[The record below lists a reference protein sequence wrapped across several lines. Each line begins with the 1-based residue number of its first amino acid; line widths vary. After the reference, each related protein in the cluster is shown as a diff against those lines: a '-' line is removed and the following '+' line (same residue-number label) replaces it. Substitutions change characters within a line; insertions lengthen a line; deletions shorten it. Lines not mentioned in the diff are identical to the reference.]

1 MSNVY
6 TKDLS
11 NEIYFLNDKNVVQ
24 EIDVNGVINPI
35 ASHQLV
41 KNISDDVASY
51 IEKTDKNIETISS
64 DISSLQKKD
73 EEIINNIDEVKS
85 ELISNIISTADIL
98 STYSDTQL
106 ETISSELVSDITST
120 ADALST
126 YSDKQLSDISSQID
140 IKIDN
145 ISSKVAVAYRPM
157 GSVNSYNDLL
167 DKLSAYLS
175 SSTEKQIDSHIGEV
189 WNVIGEVSSELGVV
203 ETGNNYVFV
212 KVSDGNGYRY
222 EWDDIGGIVDLSK
235 YALSSDVSD
244 LVTTQSKNI
253 SDYINSVSTD
263 VSNTVES
270 NFVHISGDTISGN
283 LSVNSLTSVTDIN
296 AKTLYIGSTVK
307 IEETK
312 VALGNSNT
320 TDNGQFVWNGI
331 VSNEYNPPSA
341 YGTFNINPSASIN
354 GLIVGTESLS
364 SIISSVIQ
372 TSSEQV
378 SNQVTGTINTISSE
392 ITSLMNE
399 KEAAL
404 YTAINTVNTDLTSLS
419 SNISNEVT
427 SLSQSVSDNIE
438 ALSIELYGK
447 IHANTDLIGNT
458 KTEITSMVT
467 DINNRLTNADTYIS
481 GKIVD
486 ISTVTIP
493 SINGN
498 ITSIS
503 NDVQEIKNT
512 SIPSINE
519 NISNISTDV
528 GALSTNVDV
537 ALEQVLKTVEF
548 VGHVTFSSPEDA
560 RATAST
566 LADLIHKFN
575 IPEKSRIK
583 NGAMYHVEFIL
594 SSDNIPANELAQY
607 YVDVEI
613 DKNNS
618 VRISH
623 GDYIIFHDHET
634 KQFIDIS
641 AITKENI
648 YVTEVSFSDLYS
660 LSTTVSAKIEDLS
673 NTVSRDYAYLNG
685 NNKDNGHVLSGVHDF
700 IGTIN
705 VANLL
710 AENIS
715 ADILSAETLSAVNL
729 TAEDG
734 VILTAEID
742 EATILSANI
751 SNLTAGIA
759 DIETLFND
767 NISVRNSLSSKYI
780 ETPSSHISNEVVY
793 NLTGTNVVITNLTG
807 TNISASER
815 LSAKYIE
822 TLSAHISS
830 AILSVVDVTNALS
843 ANFGNVYDKK
853 GQSLSTQLNTLSTS
867 IDSKIHIGT
876 GDALTSVSADLSIIK
891 LTNEEYANLLNT
903 NNVLSNSVYIIEDT
917 YIDAYGQTISN
928 AINSNINEIL
938 SSYAHTSA
946 ISSDLTGYSEAATVK
961 LVSALTIGKVGALS
975 DSLSS
980 SVNAISD
987 SLSTTVN
994 SISSKLSSAISSKI
1008 YIQDP
1013 TVSELSA
1020 GAYDVNLSVIKL
1032 TPNDYITKLTSD
1044 TICAQTLYVLCAD
1057 YVDAFGQVISNAVN
1071 TSAAYSDSLSGY
1083 INDNELTTI
1092 SKRGSFKESE
1102 VATVEFVNTIVQSR
1116 ITNSY
1121 NKIYKALSVL

>member
-24 EIDVNGVINPI
+24 EIDISEEVINPI

-85 ELISNIISTADIL
+85 ELISNIISTAN
-98 STYSDTQL
+98 
-106 ETISSELVSDITST
+106 
-120 ADALST
+120 ALST
-126 YSDKQLSDISSQID
+126 YSDEKLSTISSQID
-140 IKIDN
+140 TKIDD

-157 GSVNSYNDLL
+157 GSVDSYQVLEE
-167 DKLSAYLS
+167 KLAKYLS
-175 SSTEKQIDSHIGEV
+175 LSNEVPMSSHIGEV
-189 WNVIGEVSSELGVV
+189 WNVNGEVSSASGVKESGSNFV
-203 ETGNNYVFV
+203 LVF
-212 KVSDGNGYRY
+212 SDSVDKYI
-222 EWDDIGGIVDLSK
+222 WDDIGGIVDLSE
-235 YALSSDVSD
+235 YALSADVSY
-244 LVTTQSKNI
+244 LVLAQTKQLSN
-253 SDYINSVSTD
+253 YVND
-263 VSNTVES
+263 VSK
-270 NFVHISGDTISGN
+270 D
-283 LSVNSLTSVTDIN
+283 LSTSVTDQLTNIVKDISSDLN
-296 AKTLYIGSTVK
+296 TKIEDVQSTVGSLSITVSSDIYK
-307 IEETK
+307 
-312 VALGNSNT
+312 L
-320 TDNGQFVWNGI
+320 
-331 VSNEYNPPSA
+331 SNELNS
-341 YGTFNINPSASIN
+341 
-354 GLIVGTESLS
+354 
-364 SIISSVIQ
+364 
-372 TSSEQV
+372 
-378 SNQVTGTINTISSE
+378 
-392 ITSLMNE
+392 
-399 KEAAL
+399 
-404 YTAINTVNTDLTSLS
+404 
-419 SNISNEVT
+419 
-427 SLSQSVSDNIE
+427 
-438 ALSIELYGK
+438 K

-458 KTEITSMVT
+458 KTNILSTITNI
-467 DINNRLTNADTYIS
+467 DNKLTSADTYIS
-481 GKIVD
+481 GEID
-486 ISTVTIP
+486 NILTATIP

-498 ITSIS
+498 ITTIS
-503 NDVQEIKNT
+503 NDVQEITST
-512 SIPSINE
+512 SIPNINK

-528 GALSTNVDV
+528 GTLSTNVDV

-548 VGHVTFSSPEDA
+548 VGHITFSSPDDA
-560 RATAST
+560 RKTAST
-566 LADLIHKFN
+566 LSDLIYKFN
-575 IPEKSRIK
+575 IPEKNKIK
-583 NGAMYHVEFIL
+583 NGAMYRIDFIL
-594 SSDNIPANELAQY
+594 SSDKPANELAEY
-607 YVDVEI
+607 YVDVKI
-613 DKNNS
+613 DENNS

-641 AITKENI
+641 SITKENI

-673 NTVSRDYAYLNG
+673 NTVSRDYAYLSG
-685 NNKDNGHVLSGVHDF
+685 NNISNSHVLSGVHDF

-759 DIETLFND
+759 DIKTLYND
-767 NISVRNSLSSKYI
+767 YISVENSLSASYI
-780 ETPSSHISNEVVY
+780 ETPSAHISNEVVS

-807 TNISASER
+807 TNISARER
-815 LSAKYIE
+815 LSAERIDAPIAYISYE
-822 TLSAHISS
+822 QLLSADISNS
-830 AILSVVDVTNALS
+830 LSV
-843 ANFGNVYDKK
+843 NFGNVYDKDK
-853 GQSLSTQLNTLSTS
+853 GQSLSTQLDNLSTA
-867 IDSKIHIGT
+867 IDNKIYIGIHDGNELST
-876 GDALTSVSADLSIIK
+876 ISSDLSVIK
-891 LTNEEYANLLNT
+891 LTNKQYADLLNADK
-903 NNVLSNSVYIIEDT
+903 VLSNSIYIIEDT
-917 YIDAYGQTISN
+917 YIDAYGQIISN
-928 AINSNINEIL
+928 ATNSDNIINKIL
-938 SSYAHTSA
+938 TSYAHTSA
-946 ISSDLTGYSEAATVK
+946 ISSNLTGYSEAATVK
-961 LVSALTIGKVGALS
+961 LVSALTIGKVGDLS

-1013 TVSELSA
+1013 TVSELSD

-1032 TPNDYITKLTSD
+1032 TPNDYITALTSNA
-1044 TICAQTLYVLCAD
+1044 ICSQTLYVLCAD

-1071 TSAAYSDSLSGY
+1071 TSAAYNDSLSGY

-1092 SKRGSFKESE
+1092 SKRGSFRESE

>member
-24 EIDVNGVINPI
+24 EIDISEEVINPI

-85 ELISNIISTADIL
+85 ELISNIISTANTL
-98 STYSDTQL
+98 STYSDDQL
-106 ETISSELVSDITST
+106 KNISSELVSNIIST
-120 ADALST
+120 ADILST

-235 YALSSDVSD
+235 YALSSDVLD

-354 GLIVGTESLS
+354 GVIVGTESLS

-399 KEAAL
+399 KEDAL
-404 YTAINTVNTDLTSLS
+404 YTAIDTVNSALTSLS
-419 SNISNEVT
+419 SSISNEVT
-427 SLSQSVSDNIE
+427 SLSSSISDNIE
-438 ALSIELYGK
+438 DLSVELYGK
-447 IHANTDLIGNT
+447 IHGNTDFIISTRN
-458 KTEITSMVT
+458 EILSTVT
-467 DINNRLTNADTYIS
+467 DINTNLTSADTYIS

-519 NISNISTDV
+519 NISNILTDV
-528 GALSTNVDV
+528 GALATNVDV

-548 VGHVTFSSPEDA
+548 VGHVTFYSPEDA

-673 NTVSRDYAYLNG
+673 NTVSRNYAYLSG
-685 NNKDNGHVLSGVHDF
+685 NNISNDHVLSGVHDF

-759 DIETLFND
+759 DIKTLYND
-767 NISVRNSLSSKYI
+767 YISVENSLSASYI
-780 ETPSSHISNEVVY
+780 ETLGAHISDEVVY

-815 LSAKYIE
+815 LSATQVE
-822 TLSAHISS
+822 TPLAYISS

-843 ANFGNVYDKK
+843 VNFGNVYDKNK
-853 GQSLSTQLNTLSTS
+853 GQSLSTQLDNLSTA
-867 IDSKIHIGT
+867 IDNKIYIGIHDGNELST
-876 GDALTSVSADLSIIK
+876 ISSDLSVIK
-891 LTNEEYANLLNT
+891 LTNKQYADLLND
-903 NNVLSNSVYIIEDT
+903 NKVSSNSIYIIEDK
-917 YIDAYGQTISN
+917 YIDAYGQIISN
-928 AINSNINEIL
+928 ATNSKINEIL
-938 SSYAHTSA
+938 TSYAHTSA
-946 ISSDLTGYSEAATVK
+946 ISSNLTGYSEAATVK
-961 LVSALTIGKVGALS
+961 LVSALTIGEVGALS
-975 DSLSS
+975 DSLS
-980 SVNAISD
+980 
-987 SLSTTVN
+987 TTVD
-994 SISSKLSSAISSKI
+994 SISAGLSNAISSKI
-1008 YIQDP
+1008 WIKDP
-1013 TVSELSA
+1013 TVAELSA
-1020 GAYDVNLSVIKL
+1020 GKHSDLSVIKL

-1121 NKIYKALSVL
+1121 NKIYKALSVI

>member
-24 EIDVNGVINPI
+24 EIDISEEVINPI

-51 IEKTDKNIETISS
+51 IEKTDKSIETISS

-73 EEIINNIDEVKS
+73 EEIINNIQLSSHALSTYSDNKLKNVSS
-85 ELISNIISTADIL
+85 ELVSNIISTADIL
-98 STYSDTQL
+98 STYSD
-106 ETISSELVSDITST
+106 
-120 ADALST
+120 
-126 YSDKQLSDISSQID
+126 KQLSTISSQID
-140 IKIDN
+140 TKIDN

-157 GSVNSYNDLL
+157 GSVNSYDDLL

-189 WNVIGEVSSELGVV
+189 WNVINSVSTSGVV

-212 KVSDGNGYRY
+212 KVSDGNGYKY
-222 EWDDIGGIVDLSK
+222 EWDDIGGIVDLSE
-235 YALSSDVSD
+235 YALSNDVTD
-244 LVTTQSKNI
+244 LVTTQSNNI
-253 SDYINSVSTD
+253 SAYINSVSTA

-270 NFVHISGDTISGN
+270 NFVHISGDTITGN
-283 LSVNSLTSVTDIN
+283 LKVNSLTSVNDIS
-296 AKTLYIGSTVK
+296 AETLYIGSTVK
-307 IEETK
+307 IEKAK
-312 VALGNSNT
+312 VALGNSKT
-320 TDNGQFVWNGI
+320 TNNGQFVWNGI
-331 VSNEYNPPSA
+331 VSNEYNPPNA

-354 GLIVGTESLS
+354 GVIVGTESLS

-372 TSSEQV
+372 TSSIQV
-378 SNQVTGTINTISSE
+378 SNQVTGTISAVSSE
-392 ITSLMNE
+392 ILRTVTNIDDKLT
-399 KEAAL
+399 EA
-404 YTAINTVNTDLTSLS
+404 D
-419 SNISNEVT
+419 E
-427 SLSQSVSDNIE
+427 
-438 ALSIELYGK
+438 
-447 IHANTDLIGNT
+447 
-458 KTEITSMVT
+458 
-467 DINNRLTNADTYIS
+467 YIS
-481 GKIVD
+481 GRID
-486 ISTVTIP
+486 NISTVTIP
-493 SINGN
+493 NINTN
-498 ITSIS
+498 IETIS
-503 NDVQEIKNT
+503 NDVQEITST
-512 SIPSINE
+512 SIPNINK
-519 NISNISTDV
+519 NISAISTDV
-528 GALSTNVDV
+528 GTLFTNVDV

-548 VGHVTFSSPEDA
+548 VGHITFSSPDDA
-560 RATAST
+560 RKTAST
-566 LADLIHKFN
+566 LSDLIYKFN
-575 IPEKSRIK
+575 IPEKNKIK
-583 NGAMYHVEFIL
+583 NGAMYRIDFIL
-594 SSDNIPANELAQY
+594 SSDKPANELAEY
-607 YVDVEI
+607 YVDVKI

-641 AITKENI
+641 SITKENI

-673 NTVSRDYAYLNG
+673 NTVSRDYAYLSG
-685 NNKDNGHVLSGVHDF
+685 NNISNDHVLSGVHDF

-759 DIETLFND
+759 DIKTLYND
-767 NISVRNSLSSKYI
+767 YISVENSLSASYI
-780 ETPSSHISNEVVY
+780 ETPSAHISNEVVS

-807 TNISASER
+807 TNISARER
-815 LSAKYIE
+815 LSAERIDAPIAYISYE
-822 TLSAHISS
+822 QLLSADISNS
-830 AILSVVDVTNALS
+830 LSV
-843 ANFGNVYDKK
+843 NFGNVYDKDK
-853 GQSLSTQLNTLSTS
+853 GQSLSTQLDNLSTA
-867 IDSKIHIGT
+867 IDNKIYIGIHDGNELST
-876 GDALTSVSADLSIIK
+876 ISSDLSVIK
-891 LTNEEYANLLNT
+891 LTNKQYADLLNADK
-903 NNVLSNSVYIIEDT
+903 VSSNSIYIIEDT

-938 SSYAHTSA
+938 TSYAHTSA
-946 ISSDLTGYSEAATVK
+946 ISSDLTGYSEAATVN

-980 SVNAISD
+980 TVNTISN

-1008 YIQDP
+1008 YIKDP
-1013 TVSELSA
+1013 SVSSLSS

-1032 TPNDYITKLTSD
+1032 TPNEYISALSSD
-1044 TICAQTLYVLCAD
+1044 TIGDKTLYVLCAD

-1083 INDNELTTI
+1083 INDDELTTI

-1121 NKIYKALSVL
+1121 NKIYKALSVI

>member
-11 NEIYFLNDKNVVQ
+11 DEIYFLNDKNVVQ
-24 EIDVNGVINPI
+24 EIDISEEVINPI

-85 ELISNIISTADIL
+85 ELISNIISTANTL
-98 STYSDTQL
+98 STYSDDQL
-106 ETISSELVSDITST
+106 ETISSELVSNIIST
-120 ADALST
+120 ANSLST

-244 LVTTQSKNI
+244 LVTTQSNNI

-354 GLIVGTESLS
+354 GVIVGTESLS

-438 ALSIELYGK
+438 ALSVELYGK
-447 IHANTDLIGNT
+447 IHGNKDFIIST
-458 KTEITSMVT
+458 RNEILSTVT
-467 DINNRLTNADTYIS
+467 DINTNLTSADTYIS

-512 SIPSINE
+512 DIKLINE
-519 NISNISTDV
+519 NISAISTDV
-528 GALSTNVDV
+528 GTLSTNVDI

-548 VGHVTFSSPEDA
+548 VGHITFSSPDDA
-560 RATAST
+560 RKTAST
-566 LADLIHKFN
+566 LSDLIYKFN
-575 IPEKSRIK
+575 IPEKNRIK
-583 NGAMYHVEFIL
+583 NGAMYRIDFIL
-594 SSDNIPANELAQY
+594 SSDKPANELAEY
-607 YVDVEI
+607 YVDVKI

-641 AITKENI
+641 SITKENI

-673 NTVSRDYAYLNG
+673 NTVSRDYAYLSG
-685 NNKDNGHVLSGVHDF
+685 NNTSNDHVLSGVHDF

-715 ADILSAETLSAVNL
+715 ADILSAETLSVVNL

-751 SNLTAGIA
+751 SNLTADIA

-767 NISVRNSLSSKYI
+767 NISVRNSLSAKYI
-780 ETPSSHISNEVVY
+780 ETPSSHISNEVVS

-822 TLSAHISS
+822 TPLAYISS

-843 ANFGNVYDKK
+843 VNFGNVYDYNNK
-853 GQSLSTQLNTLSTS
+853 GQSLSTQLNTLSTA
-867 IDSKIHIGT
+867 IDNKIHIGT
-876 GDALTSVSADLSIIK
+876 GDALTSVSADLSVIK
-891 LTNEEYANLLNT
+891 LTNKEYANLLN
-903 NNVLSNSVYIIEDT
+903 NNRVSSNSIYIIEDS
-917 YIDAYGQTISN
+917 YIDSYGQIISN
-928 AINSNINEIL
+928 ATNSNIDEIL
-938 SSYAHTSA
+938 TSYAHTSA
-946 ISSDLTGYSEAATVK
+946 ISSNLTGCSEAATVK
-961 LVSALTIGKVGALS
+961 LVSALTIGEVGALS
-975 DSLSS
+975 DSLS
-980 SVNAISD
+980 I
-987 SLSTTVN
+987 TVD
-994 SISSKLSSAISSKI
+994 SISAGLSNAISSKI
-1008 YIQDP
+1008 WIKDP
-1013 TVSELSA
+1013 TVAELSA
-1020 GAYDVNLSVIKL
+1020 GKHSDLSVIKL
-1032 TPNDYITKLTSD
+1032 TPDEYISALSSD
-1044 TICAQTLYVLCAD
+1044 TIGDKTLYVLCAD

-1071 TSAAYSDSLSGY
+1071 TSAAYNDSLSGY

-1121 NKIYKALSVL
+1121 NKIYKALSVI

>member
-24 EIDVNGVINPI
+24 EIDISEEVINPI

-85 ELISNIISTADIL
+85 ELIRNIISTANTL
-98 STYSDTQL
+98 STYSDDQL
-106 ETISSELVSDITST
+106 ETISSELVSNIIST
-120 ADALST
+120 ADILST

-157 GSVNSYNDLL
+157 GSVNSYDDLL

-175 SSTEKQIDSHIGEV
+175 SSTEEQIDSHIGEV
-189 WNVIGEVSSELGVV
+189 WNVIGEVSSELGVI

-354 GLIVGTESLS
+354 GVIVGTESLS

-438 ALSIELYGK
+438 ALSVELYGK
-447 IHANTDLIGNT
+447 IHGNTDFIISTRN
-458 KTEITSMVT
+458 EILSTVT
-467 DINNRLTNADTYIS
+467 DINTNLTSADTYIS

-519 NISNISTDV
+519 NISAISTDV
-528 GALSTNVDV
+528 GTLSTNVDI

-548 VGHVTFSSPEDA
+548 VGHVTFSSPKDA
-560 RATAST
+560 KDTIST

-583 NGAMYHVEFIL
+583 NGAMYHVEFNL

-607 YVDVEI
+607 YVDVKI

-641 AITKENI
+641 SITKENI

-673 NTVSRDYAYLNG
+673 NTVSRDYAYLSG
-685 NNKDNGHVLSGVHDF
+685 NNISNDHVLSGVHDF

-734 VILTAEID
+734 VILTTEID

-759 DIETLFND
+759 DIKTLYND
-767 NISVRNSLSSKYI
+767 YISVENSLSASYI
-780 ETPSSHISNEVVY
+780 ETLGAHISDEVVS
-793 NLTGTNVVITNLTG
+793 NLTGTNVVITNLSG

-815 LSAKYIE
+815 LSATQVE
-822 TLSAHISS
+822 TPLAYISS

-843 ANFGNVYDKK
+843 VNFGNVYDYNNNK
-853 GQSLSTQLNTLSTS
+853 GQSLSTQLNTLSTA
-867 IDSKIHIGT
+867 IDNKIHIGT
-876 GDALTSVSADLSIIK
+876 GDALTSVSADLSVIK
-891 LTNEEYANLLNT
+891 LTNEEYANLLN
-903 NNVLSNSVYIIEDT
+903 NNRVSSNSIYIIEDS
-917 YIDAYGQTISN
+917 YIDSYGQIISN
-928 AINSNINEIL
+928 ATNSNIDEIL
-938 SSYAHTSA
+938 TSYAHTSA
-946 ISSDLTGYSEAATVK
+946 ISNLTGCSEAATVK
-961 LVSALTIGKVGALS
+961 LVSALTIGEVGAL
-975 DSLSS
+975 
-980 SVNAISD
+980 SD

-1013 TVSELSA
+1013 TVSELSD

-1071 TSAAYSDSLSGY
+1071 TSAAYNDSLSGY

-1121 NKIYKALSVL
+1121 NKIYKALSVI

>member
-51 IEKTDKNIETISS
+51 IEKTDKSIEIISS
-64 DISSLQKKD
+64 DISILQQKD
-73 EEIINNIDEVKS
+73 YEIITNIDKVKS
-85 ELISNIISTADIL
+85 ELISNIISTSNEL
-98 STYSDTQL
+98 STYSDERL
-106 ETISSELVSDITST
+106 SS
-120 ADALST
+120 
-126 YSDKQLSDISSQID
+126 ISSQID

-189 WNVIGEVSSELGVV
+189 WNVINSVTSTTGVV

-270 NFVHISGDTISGN
+270 SFVHLSGDEISGN
-283 LSVNSLTSVTDIN
+283 LKVNSLTSVNDIN

-354 GLIVGTESLS
+354 GIIVGTESLS

-372 TSSEQV
+372 TSSVQV
-378 SNQVTGTINTISSE
+378 SNQITGTISDVSSE
-392 ITSLMNE
+392 ILR
-399 KEAAL
+399 
-404 YTAINTVNTDLTSLS
+404 TVTNIDNKLTS
-419 SNISNEVT
+419 
-427 SLSQSVSDNIE
+427 
-438 ALSIELYGK
+438 
-447 IHANTDLIGNT
+447 
-458 KTEITSMVT
+458 
-467 DINNRLTNADTYIS
+467 ADTYIS
-481 GKIVD
+481 GEID
-486 ISTVTIP
+486 NILTATIP
-493 SINGN
+493 NINTN
-498 ITSIS
+498 IETIS
-503 NDVQEIKNT
+503 NVVQEITST
-512 SIPSINE
+512 SIPNINK
-519 NISNISTDV
+519 NISAISTDV
-528 GALSTNVDV
+528 GTLSTNVGV

-613 DKNNS
+613 DKNNY

-634 KQFIDIS
+634 KEFIDIS
-641 AITKENI
+641 SITKENI

-660 LSTTVSAKIEDLS
+660 LSTTVSAKIKDLS

-685 NNKDNGHVLSGVHDF
+685 NNEDNVHQFTGTHDF
-700 IGTIN
+700 KERIN
-705 VANLL
+705 VSALSASTL
-710 AENIS
+710 SATNIS
-715 ADILSAETLSAVNL
+715 ATNISATDISATNISATGIISAQTLCASQHLSALSA
-729 TAEDG
+729 T
-734 VILTAEID
+734 ITS
-742 EATILSANI
+742 AT
-751 SNLTAGIA
+751 
-759 DIETLFND
+759 
-767 NISVRNSLSSKYI
+767 
-780 ETPSSHISNEVVY
+780 
-793 NLTGTNVVITNLTG
+793 ITNLTG

-822 TLSAHISS
+822 TPGAHISS
-830 AILSVVDVTNALS
+830 AILSVVDVTNSLS
-843 ANFGNVYDKK
+843 ANFGNVYDYDKN
-853 GQSLSTQLNTLSTS
+853 QYLSTQLDKLSTA
-867 IDSKIHIGT
+867 IDNKIYIGIHDGNELST
-876 GDALTSVSADLSIIK
+876 NSSDLSVIK
-891 LTNEEYANLLNT
+891 LTNKEYANLLN
-903 NNVLSNSVYIIEDT
+903 NNRVSSNSIYIIEDS
-917 YIDAYGQTISN
+917 YIDSYGQIISN
-928 AINSNINEIL
+928 ATNSNIDEIL

-980 SVNAISD
+980 TVNTITN
-987 SLSTTVN
+987 SLSNTVS
-994 SISSKLSSAISSKI
+994 SISSDLSSAISSKI

>member
-51 IEKTDKNIETISS
+51 IEKTDKSIEIISS
-64 DISSLQKKD
+64 DISILQQKD
-73 EEIINNIDEVKS
+73 YEIITNIDKVKS
-85 ELISNIISTADIL
+85 ELISNIISTSNEL
-98 STYSDTQL
+98 STYSDERL
-106 ETISSELVSDITST
+106 SS
-120 ADALST
+120 
-126 YSDKQLSDISSQID
+126 ISSQID

-157 GSVNSYNDLL
+157 GSVNSYQVLEE
-167 DKLSAYLS
+167 KLARYLS
-175 SSTEKQIDSHIGEV
+175 LSNEVPMSSHIGEV
-189 WNVIGEVSSELGVV
+189 WNVNGEVSSASGVKESGSNFV
-203 ETGNNYVFV
+203 LVF
-212 KVSDGNGYRY
+212 SDSVDKYI
-222 EWDDIGGIVDLSK
+222 WDDIGGIVDLSE
-235 YALSSDVSD
+235 YALSTDVTSLIQLETKQLSNYVNDVS
-244 LVTTQSKNI
+244 T
-253 SDYINSVSTD
+253 
-263 VSNTVES
+263 
-270 NFVHISGDTISGN
+270 G
-283 LSVNSLTSVTDIN
+283 LSTSVTNQLI
-296 AKTLYIGSTVK
+296 
-307 IEETK
+307 
-312 VALGNSNT
+312 
-320 TDNGQFVWNGI
+320 GI
-331 VSNEYNPPSA
+331 VSTVSSDLNTKIEDVQS
-341 YGTFNINPSASIN
+341 TID
-354 GLIVGTESLS
+354 SLS
-364 SIISSVIQ
+364 TTVSGDIYRLSV
-372 TSSEQV
+372 EL
-378 SNQVTGTINTISSE
+378 NKE
-392 ITSLMNE
+392 IH
-399 KEAAL
+399 
-404 YTAINTVNTDLTSLS
+404 D
-419 SNISNEVT
+419 
-427 SLSQSVSDNIE
+427 
-438 ALSIELYGK
+438 
-447 IHANTDLIGNT
+447 NTDLIGNT

-560 RATAST
+560 RATTST

-673 NTVSRDYAYLNG
+673 NTVSRDYAYLSG
-685 NNKDNGHVLSGVHDF
+685 NNISNDHVLSGVHDF

-767 NISVRNSLSSKYI
+767 NISVRNSLSAKYI
-780 ETPSSHISNEVVY
+780 ETPSSHISNEVVS

-853 GQSLSTQLNTLSTS
+853 GQSLSTQLNTLSTA

-876 GDALTSVSADLSIIK
+876 GDALTSVSADLSVIK
-891 LTNEEYANLLNT
+891 LTNKEYANLLN
-903 NNVLSNSVYIIEDT
+903 NNRVSSNSIYIIEDS
-917 YIDAYGQTISN
+917 YIDSYGQIISN
-928 AINSNINEIL
+928 ATNSNIDEIL

-946 ISSDLTGYSEAATVK
+946 ISSDLAGYSEAATVK

-980 SVNAISD
+980 TVNAISD
-987 SLSTTVN
+987 SLSNTVS
-994 SISSKLSSAISSKI
+994 SISSDLSSAISSKI

-1071 TSAAYSDSLSGY
+1071 TSAAYNDSLSGY
-1083 INDNELTTI
+1083 INDDELTTI

>member
-51 IEKTDKNIETISS
+51 IEKTDKSIEIISS
-64 DISSLQKKD
+64 DISILQQKD
-73 EEIINNIDEVKS
+73 YEIITNIDKVKS
-85 ELISNIISTADIL
+85 ELISNIISTSNEL
-98 STYSDTQL
+98 STYSDERL
-106 ETISSELVSDITST
+106 SS
-120 ADALST
+120 
-126 YSDKQLSDISSQID
+126 ISSQID

-235 YALSSDVSD
+235 YALSNDVSE

-270 NFVHISGDTISGN
+270 SFVHISGDTINGN
-283 LSVNSLTSVTDIN
+283 LKVNSLTSVTDIN

-320 TDNGQFVWNGI
+320 TYNGQFVWNGI

-354 GLIVGTESLS
+354 GIIVGTESLS

-378 SNQVTGTINTISSE
+378 SNQVTGTISDVSSE
-392 ITSLMNE
+392 ILRTVTNIDNKLT
-399 KEAAL
+399 AA
-404 YTAINTVNTDLTSLS
+404 D
-419 SNISNEVT
+419 
-427 SLSQSVSDNIE
+427 
-438 ALSIELYGK
+438 K
-447 IHANTDLIGNT
+447 
-458 KTEITSMVT
+458 
-467 DINNRLTNADTYIS
+467 YIS
-481 GKIVD
+481 GRID
-486 ISTVTIP
+486 NILTVAIP
-493 SINGN
+493 NINTN
-498 ITSIS
+498 IETIS
-503 NDVQEIKNT
+503 NDVQEITST
-512 SIPSINE
+512 SIPNINK
-519 NISNISTDV
+519 NISAISTDV
-528 GALSTNVDV
+528 GTLSTNVDV

-548 VGHVTFSSPEDA
+548 VGHITFSSHDDA
-560 RATAST
+560 VLRAST
-566 LADLIHKFN
+566 LSDLLHNFN

-583 NGAMYHVEFIL
+583 NGAMYHVEFKL
-594 SSDNIPANELAQY
+594 TSNNIPAAELAQY
-607 YVDVEI
+607 YVDVKIAE
-613 DKNNS
+613 NS
-618 VRISH
+618 YVRISH
-623 GDYIIFHDHET
+623 GDYIIFHDDKT

-641 AITKENI
+641 SITKENI

-705 VANLL
+705 VTDLSATLIEAPSATVTSATITNLFGTS
-710 AENIS
+710 ATISNIS
-715 ADILSAETLSAVNL
+715 AN
-729 TAEDG
+729 
-734 VILTAEID
+734 
-742 EATILSANI
+742 TI
-751 SNLTAGIA
+751 
-759 DIETLFND
+759 
-767 NISVRNSLSSKYI
+767 
-780 ETPSSHISNEVVY
+780 
-793 NLTGTNVVITNLTG
+793 
-807 TNISASER
+807 
-815 LSAKYIE
+815 LSAKYID
-822 TLSAHISS
+822 TPTAHISYATLLNVNVTS
-830 AILSVVDVTNALS
+830 ALSV
-843 ANFGNVYDKK
+843 NFGNVYDEGKE
-853 GQSLSTQLNTLSTS
+853 QQCLSDQLNTLSTA

-876 GDALTSVSADLSIIK
+876 GDALTGVSADLSVIK
-891 LTNEEYANLLNT
+891 LTNKEYANLLN
-903 NNVLSNSVYIIEDT
+903 NNRVSSNSIYIIEDS
-917 YIDAYGQTISN
+917 YIDSYGQIISN
-928 AINSNINEIL
+928 ATNSNIDEIL

-980 SVNAISD
+980 TVNTITN
-987 SLSTTVN
+987 SLSNTVS
-994 SISSKLSSAISSKI
+994 SISSDLSSAISSKI

-1013 TVSELSA
+1013 TVSELSD

-1071 TSAAYSDSLSGY
+1071 TSAAYNDSLSGY
-1083 INDNELTTI
+1083 INDDELTTI